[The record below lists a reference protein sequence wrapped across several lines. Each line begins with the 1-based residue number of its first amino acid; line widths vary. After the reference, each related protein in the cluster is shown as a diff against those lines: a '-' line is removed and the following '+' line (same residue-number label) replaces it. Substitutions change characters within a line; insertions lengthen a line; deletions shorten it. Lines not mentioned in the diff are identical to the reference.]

1 MGTEQF
7 GLQAGLRPYM
17 CNRRILPAKAP
28 NFNNSGISCCKDE
41 SKRSSC
47 TPSEMQPD
55 GSPGVAA
62 EEEARELGLTIPARG
77 RTPQIARRHPSGD
90 GGFAGIRA

>member
-1 MGTEQF
+1 
-7 GLQAGLRPYM
+7 
-17 CNRRILPAKAP
+17 
-28 NFNNSGISCCKDE
+28 
-41 SKRSSC
+41 
-47 TPSEMQPD
+47 MQPD